1 MYNLRRLH
9 FAILSFCP
17 AVGFRLG
24 LAQTKLTLLPFSH
37 YDCSKRKQKQSLS
50 FHHHIKNKTQQQH
63 ISTFIGNFPCPWLCK
78 TFLELFLPL
87 QDSLSHIVDMRR
99 MKREKSQTLMAKL
112 WPATPHKL
120 QKLSKLG
127 NYSLNIFPFFYGFLS
142 TLSALQQYP
151 PGERQ
156 RDDKAKCSD
165 IKYATFRGT
174 C

>member
-1 MYNLRRLH
+1 
-9 FAILSFCP
+9 
-17 AVGFRLG
+17 
-24 LAQTKLTLLPFSH
+24 
-37 YDCSKRKQKQSLS
+37 
-50 FHHHIKNKTQQQH
+50 
-63 ISTFIGNFPCPWLCK
+63 
-78 TFLELFLPL
+78 
-87 QDSLSHIVDMRR
+87 
-99 MKREKSQTLMAKL
+99 MAKL

-156 RDDKAKCSD
+156 RDDKAKCFET
-165 IKYATFRGT
+165 KYATFRGT